1 MRLASAGVPGG
12 SATLRS
18 VTPLSLWLYRAAL
31 FTALPLAAPFLL
43 AADRRKGKSRPPL
56 AQRLG
61 RSLPELPSEGVWV
74 QAVSVGEVI
83 VARPIMRELR
93 KRRPSLPIV
102 LSATTATGIATAT
115 GQDEADAVVP
125 FPLDLP
131 GPVRRCLESARPRLV
146 VLVETELW
154 PEMLSACGRRDIPV
168 ALVNARISDSSFR
181 GYRAIRPLL
190 APLLAP
196 LTAALAQ
203 TEADAERLAALGVAD
218 DRIAVTGNVKYDAPE
233 PGEPGELAEALRRLA
248 NGRPIVVAGSTIA
261 GEDELVLDAVA
272 RLPEPERPFLVL
284 APRHPER
291 ADSVAAELGDRGVPF
306 SRRSHIDE
314 AQDHCDVVLLDTI
327 GELAALYRLATV
339 AVIGGAFAAGG
350 GHNPIEAGRF
360 GVPVATGPHVHNFK
374 VIYRDFLAEGAART
388 ASNGD
393 ELATVL
399 ASWLADPRAADEAGT
414 AARALVQRHAGATA
428 RTVDRLERLLP

>member
-1 MRLASAGVPGG
+1 M
-12 SATLRS
+12 
-18 VTPLSLWLYRAAL
+18 TPVSLWLYRAAM

-61 RSLPELPSEGVWV
+61 RRLPELPTGGVWV

-83 VARPIMRELR
+83 VARPVMRELR
-93 KRRPSLPIV
+93 RRRPSLPII

-115 GQDEADAVVP
+115 DQQEADVVVP

-131 GPVRRCLESARPRLV
+131 GPVRRCLDAARPELV

-154 PEMLSACGRRDIPV
+154 PEMLAACGRRNIPV
-168 ALVNARISDSSFR
+168 ALVNARISDRSFR

-203 TEADAERLAALGVAD
+203 TDVDAERLAALGVRAD
-218 DRIAVTGNVKYDAPE
+218 HIMVTGNVKFDAPSPRD
-233 PGEPGELAEALRRLA
+233 PGDLAAAVARLA
-248 NGRPIVVAGSTIA
+248 AGRPVVVAGSTVP
-261 GEDELVLDAVA
+261 GEEPMVLDALWT
-272 RLPEPERPFLVL
+272 LPEAQRPFLVL

-291 ADSVAAELGDRGVPF
+291 TDAVIDELAQRNLRFG
-306 SRRSHIDE
+306 RRSRLGE
-314 AQDHCDVVLLDTI
+314 APDACSVLLLDTV
-327 GELAALYRLATV
+327 GELAALYRLAQV
-339 AVIGGAFAAGG
+339 AVIGGSLVPSG

-360 GVPVATGPHVHNFK
+360 GVPVLTGPHVHNFK
-374 VIYRDFLAEGAART
+374 AIYRDFLAEGAART
-388 ASNGD
+388 VSTVD
-393 ELATVL
+393 ELASAV
-399 ASWLADPRAADEAGT
+399 AGWLGDPEAAAAAGS
-414 AARALVQRHAGATA
+414 AGRALVERHAGATA
-428 RTVDRLERLLP
+428 RTVDQLERLLP